1 MYITL
6 NARFRQM
13 AHDVCARES
22 RGGVFRARLPSG
34 CLSNTL
40 SRCTSSKARLCFAI
54 IISRKRI
61 DATAEYFRRDGGND
75 VGRIAR
81 GRNRQQHVGR
91 PAQPGDL
98 FGSGTISAPDTS
110 GYGSFAELSFDGR
123 QPLTLASGEQRAYLE
138 DGDELVLRAQ
148 ARREGFA
155 AIGFGDCHGTIVA
168 SL

>member
-1 MYITL
+1 MHKPKLVYCGEIIGAHPTMYITL

-75 VGRIAR
+75 ARVLPGYSPIAEHRASKPRGSTGPALVGTPRCAYAKR
-81 GRNRQQHVGR
+81 VRTSE
-91 PAQPGDL
+91 PGLEL
-98 FGSGTISAPDTS
+98 FCNSILKCVMHQRHFGIH
-110 GYGSFAELSFDGR
+110 FFELG
-123 QPLTLASGEQRAYLE
+123 
-138 DGDELVLRAQ
+138 VL
-148 ARREGFA
+148 GF
-155 AIGFGDCHGTIVA
+155 
-168 SL
+168 